1 MNLVKLII
9 GKRQTK
15 EKNQNKKNKMNKYL
29 NYLNDNYFKEIN
41 YIYIKQSK
49 TNKKKTNEQRKIKR
63 IVSKV

>member
-1 MNLVKLII
+1 MSTFNN
-9 GKRQTK
+9 
-15 EKNQNKKNKMNKYL
+15 EKK

-49 TNKKKTNEQRKIKR
+49 TKKKKTNEQRKIKR

>member
-1 MNLVKLII
+1 MNSVKLII

-15 EKNQNKKNKMNKYL
+15 GKSQKKKNKMNKYL
-29 NYLNDNYFKEIN
+29 NHLNDNYFKEIN

-49 TNKKKTNEQRKIKR
+49 TKKKKTNEQRKIKS

>member
-1 MNLVKLII
+1 
-9 GKRQTK
+9 
-15 EKNQNKKNKMNKYL
+15 MNKYL

-49 TNKKKTNEQRKIKR
+49 TNKTKTNEQRKIKS